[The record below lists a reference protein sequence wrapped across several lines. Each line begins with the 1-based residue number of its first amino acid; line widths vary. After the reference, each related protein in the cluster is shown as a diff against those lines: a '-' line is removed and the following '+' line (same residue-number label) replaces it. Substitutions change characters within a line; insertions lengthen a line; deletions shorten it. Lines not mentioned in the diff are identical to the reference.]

1 MPQNRVVHQLLTG
14 RKRKAQSI
22 GVTRNDNAKHKSGT
36 ENSRLT
42 LLSSTFS
49 PQSLSRPLSASDN
62 NQKEHRQRQSQYRS
76 KNSERQPV
84 LSQSRNQVQP
94 QNDHNSAWGTKV
106 TVATNKIVT
115 AKLGKSVAKTKPER
129 SIEVLPIFP
138 DRITRQRQDLKQKPQ
153 TYANRKQ
160 HRLLHRWRQRYLR
173 VTKRKEQGENLSS
186 GNGIEIR
193 DVDID
198 VSTNAADD
206 DNVDN
211 GKLRILESL
220 VANRQ
225 RKRQRS
231 RKTELY
237 SNTVPPASKN
247 GNDSFAELLVRTFLE
262 QRYDKGS
269 SPSHTLSSSCSSPFD
284 DPMLFP
290 VLLLGVIVLC
300 RVTEW
305 YDQKR
310 EEAALS
316 QSPIVRDLVLWM
328 KDRQERHTA
337 YASESIVQKH
347 LDALNQLTKFH
358 ESITDSHQ
366 TSLRLSRQREEEEKI
381 EEQHRHNQE
390 QCYFEAENTA
400 KAKTVARECESDQ
413 RRKSSKEYVDMYH
426 LTDAFDDSLLQLR
439 QQKGGEQMNHQR
451 TRHNYQQHLEVEEF
465 AMESNL
471 KINNDS
477 MKSKQD
483 EEPQK
488 MVETGAVRTTA
499 KNSVGNASGIDI
511 NPDDIGNKALR
522 IPNILH
528 PTTQMDSAQVTTLS
542 SLSINSD
549 DADQQLNI
557 DSQFDDD
564 NSVLMS
570 SASSLTKKAR
580 PSMTNPSSPE
590 TNVEREMKQ
599 RPYRMTGSERV
610 VQQPNHFQP
619 DGCTMKVQIKQDPQI
634 SHSKPTKSMNNLDNV
649 SNLPSVLVPNDTE
662 ANSQDK
668 ATTIKTLANVRK
680 KISKAKGLGAADYTT
695 NLSKVGQ
702 SKAFT
707 GVNDPMKPYEGNKIV
722 FQNETRIENA
732 AGSNFT
738 SKPYHDHTVRYIAE
752 AKSIIDNP
760 VSASPRA
767 HRFES
772 KSSSIATSNK
782 SLVEGNKNRGCLER
796 EREDDNGDV
805 SSDSSSNN
813 MSQVLLSQSQKRL
826 PKSRRV
832 TASPRILPDNKARGC
847 REQYTHYS
855 KTDFSGQSHNVGDR
869 RVQNIVF
876 DFPSGKEKSRKRN
889 NLLSSQKTWMSRAPK
904 RSPSFKQTSLTSSST
919 GGWVS
924 NQRAR
929 NFVKN
934 KSSPTISAIVVTNPT
949 SDVLHGKG
957 NIRSEKGDFFFQKDD
972 GKDKTPLRN
981 ATVRRNDGFEH
992 PTSKNYNVAEKMPST
1007 EFPSLSLSALERK
1020 DPTVRHVKERLGSQI
1035 RRISKNGNS
1044 NGSNDFDISS
1054 KGAEKVVNNDEF
1066 ANNFRYE
1073 EVVRGKAAREA
1084 LTGYECEECAAFF
1097 DEAVLHGDGA
1107 KYYDRDELLRC
1118 SRHRALHT
1126 PPQTPED
1133 YWELSFMDEKKERLQ
1148 NEAA

>member
-22 GVTRNDNAKHKSGT
+22 GVTRNDNAKDKSGS

-62 NQKEHRQRQSQYRS
+62 NQKELRQRQSQYKS

-84 LSQSRNQVQP
+84 LSQLRNQVLP
-94 QNDHNSAWGTKV
+94 QNNHNSAWGTKV

-115 AKLGKSVAKTKPER
+115 ESSLLPPKLGESAAKTKPDH
-129 SIEVLPIFP
+129 SFEVLPIFP
-138 DRITRQRQDLKQKPQ
+138 DNITRQRHDLKQQSQK
-153 TYANRKQ
+153 YSNRKQ
-160 HRLLHRWRQRYLR
+160 HRLLHRWRYRYLR
-173 VTKRKEQGENLSS
+173 VTKRREQGVNLTS

-211 GKLRILESL
+211 EKLRILESL
-220 VANRQ
+220 AANRQ

-262 QRYDKGS
+262 QRYEKKS

-310 EEAALS
+310 EEEAFS
-316 QSPIVRDLVLWM
+316 KSPIVRDLVLWM
-328 KDRQERHTA
+328 KDRQERHTK

-347 LDALNQLTKFH
+347 LDALNRLAKFH
-358 ESITDSHQ
+358 ESITDSHE
-366 TSLRLSRQREEEEKI
+366 TSLRLSRQREDEEEI
-381 EEQHRHNQE
+381 SEQHRHNQR
-390 QCYFEAENTA
+390 QRYFEAENTA
-400 KAKTVARECESDQ
+400 KAKTVARGYESDP
-413 RRKSSKEYVDMYH
+413 RHKSSKEYVDMYH
-426 LTDAFDDSLLQLR
+426 LTEAFDDSLLQLR
-439 QQKGGEQMNHQR
+439 QRKGGERMNHQQ
-451 TRHNYQQHLEVEEF
+451 TRHNHQQCLEVEEF
-465 AMESNL
+465 ATESNL
-471 KINNDS
+471 KINHDS
-477 MKSKQD
+477 MTSKQD
-483 EEPQK
+483 GEPQK

-499 KNSVGNASGIDI
+499 KNGVGHTSGIDI

-528 PTTQMDSAQVTTLS
+528 PMTQLDSAQVTTLS

-549 DADQQLNI
+549 DADQRLHR

-564 NSVLMS
+564 NSVLMPS
-570 SASSLTKKAR
+570 SSNLTKKAR
-580 PSMTNPSSPE
+580 PSMTNPSSPK
-590 TNVEREMKQ
+590 TNVVREKKQ
-599 RPYRMTGSERV
+599 RPYHMTGIERV
-610 VQQPNHFQP
+610 VQQPDHFQP
-619 DGCTMKVQIKQDPQI
+619 DGFTMKAKIKHDPQL
-634 SHSKPTKSMNNLDNV
+634 SHSKPTTSMNNLDNL
-649 SNLPSVLVPNDTE
+649 SNLPSVLAPNDTE
-662 ANSQDK
+662 TNSQDK
-668 ATTIKTLANVRK
+668 ATTVKFLANVGK
-680 KISKAKGLGAADYTT
+680 KISKAKGLEADDNTT
-695 NLSKVGQ
+695 NSSKVRQ

-707 GVNDPMKPYEGNKIV
+707 VV
-722 FQNETRIENA
+722 NA
-732 AGSNFT
+732 ACSNFT
-738 SKPYHDHTVRYIAE
+738 SKPHHDQTVRYITE
-752 AKSIIDNP
+752 AKSITDNP

-782 SLVEGNKNRGCLER
+782 SLVEENKNTGCL

-805 SSDSSSNN
+805 CSDSSSND
-813 MSQVLLSQSQKRL
+813 MSQILLSQSQKHL

-832 TASPRILPDNKARGC
+832 TASPRILPENKARGC
-847 REQYTHYS
+847 REQYIHYS
-855 KTDFSGQSHNVGDR
+855 KTDFSGQSHNVGYQ
-869 RVQNIVF
+869 RVQNVAF

-889 NLLSSQKTWMSRAPK
+889 NPLSSQKSWMSRAPK
-904 RSPSFKQTSLTSSST
+904 RSPSFKQTSLTPSA

-929 NFVKN
+929 NFVNN
-934 KSSPTISAIVVTNPT
+934 KSSPTMPAIVVTKPT

-957 NIRSEKGDFFFQKDD
+957 NIPSGKGDFFIQKDD

-981 ATVRRNDGFEH
+981 ATLRRNDGFEQ
-992 PTSKNYNVAEKMPST
+992 PTRQNYNAVEKMPST
-1007 EFPSLSLSALERK
+1007 EFPSLNSSALERK
-1020 DPTVRHVKERLGSQI
+1020 NPTARRAKERLGSQSKG
-1035 RRISKNGNS
+1035 ISNKDNS

-1054 KGAEKVVNNDEF
+1054 KGAEKVVKNDEF

-1084 LTGYECEECAAFF
+1084 LTGYECVECAAFF

-1133 YWELSFMDEKKERLQ
+1133 YWELSFMDEKRERLQ
-1148 NEAA
+1148 NEAAEAD